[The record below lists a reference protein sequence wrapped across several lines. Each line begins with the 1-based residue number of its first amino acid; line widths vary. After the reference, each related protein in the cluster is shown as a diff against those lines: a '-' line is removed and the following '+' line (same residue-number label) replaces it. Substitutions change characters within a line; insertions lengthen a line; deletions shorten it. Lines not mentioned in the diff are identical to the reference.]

1 MKTNRTIY
9 INIFYSLLFVV
20 VSLILFFPIPTFSQ
34 NPVENLPL
42 ADQLV
47 WVDSQISNREQEL
60 TRIDTA
66 IQEQQSI
73 IADLDNGPWW
83 QPQFNYRSEAEKEIR
98 RLTEERN
105 IVIDQQIQL
114 NRFRNEVQLQ
124 INQEEIELARQEGDT
139 TRVEELERDNIQIG
153 QTIEENIR
161 QREEHLNQSQIF
173 LQSDPYSIQNQTA
186 DRGTCVSVWSGI
198 DIDACIAN
206 GIDAFYGIIIW
217 LLSWLLWLTDTL
229 FSTIIK
235 LTIIDFKGLLDQL
248 NVIDLG
254 WSTARNIANV
264 FFIFILL
271 YLAISTVLQ
280 LSGVD
285 TRKMLV
291 NIIIIALVINFSAVF
306 TRIAIDASNVTAVT
320 FYNLLGTEGN
330 TPDLSA
336 YFRNALS
343 WFEGRSVGQGSG
355 PQASGFTQTTIGSQT
370 LAAIAKNSGMLILL
384 VITIFTLLAASLL
397 LLIRAVS
404 LIILI
409 IVSPLAFLGY
419 GFKPLAEIFSLW
431 LKRLKCDVLYAPLFF
446 FLLYITFGLF
456 QGIYSTQEGRTSNNV
471 ADHIIM
477 FLILNG
483 LMLGSI
489 FIAQKVGCQI
499 GNKSFDF
506 VTKRSKQ
513 ALGGIAGATGRNT
526 LGRGAKAIQ
535 QSDRLKNL
543 ATKDPRLAKLSW
555 AAGAAAEKV
564 AGFGFGSNLSFE
576 GRTDQRQKRQAEQ
589 LKNLKNPNLKAKY
602 LSNLSTPDAK
612 KQYGDMS
619 DRDKADIEINAISEG
634 NTEMVN
640 VMRGLREDLKGEKKE
655 NANKEYEKQL
665 QKFLKI
671 ATKDYTDAN
680 GNEVKKGDQLSIAQ
694 QLEKF
699 ETISQ
704 TFVKDKANPTA
715 EEKEAG
721 RKLQQETYN
730 ALSDADKVAITKE
743 AENMNKTNPSLENKQ
758 RLDTLKEFETEYIK
772 GRSETE
778 QKFYDEKEKV
788 EKRIKKQA
796 LNEAKRDA
804 KLKIDRIFENQNK
817 ATYELNEDNLNHL
830 KENMAKLNS
839 DDVAGLDKDIL
850 RNKQV
855 QELFDERD
863 IPKIVANT
871 ENIDRGTLSEIV
883 NNVLDNPN
891 INNSVKAKIDPK
903 FKDSRR
909 QPQINPVTKT
919 PSHLDASID
928 NLPKEPKS
936 NLENTEQALPQDTS
950 DPYNESIKQ

>member
-1 MKTNRTIY
+1 MKKSGTIY
-9 INIFYSLLFVV
+9 INVFYSLLFVV
-20 VSLILFFPIPTFSQ
+20 VSLILFFPTPTFSQ

-42 ADQLV
+42 ADQLI

-60 TRIDTA
+60 TRIDAA

-124 INQEEIELARQEGDT
+124 INQEEIELARQAGDT

-153 QTIEENIR
+153 QTIEENRR
-161 QREEHLNQSQIF
+161 QREEHLNQSQTF

-489 FIAQKVGCQI
+489 FIAQKVGCQM

-543 ATKDPRLAKLSW
+543 ATKNPRLGW
-555 AAGAAAEKV
+555 VAGAATEKV

-680 GNEVKKGDQLSIAQ
+680 GNEVKKVYQLSIAQ

-715 EEKEAG
+715 EQKEAG
-721 RKLQQETYN
+721 RKLQQETYH
-730 ALSDADKVAITKE
+730 ALSDADKVAITRE
-743 AENMNKTNPSLENKQ
+743 AEKLNTDNPTAENKQ
-758 RLDTLKEFETEYIK
+758 RLDTLKEFEAKYIK

-778 QKFYDEKEKV
+778 QKFYEEKEKID
-788 EKRIKKQA
+788 KRVQKQA
-796 LNEAKRDA
+796 LREAAREAK
-804 KLKIDRIFENQNK
+804 LNIDRIFENQNK
-817 ATYELNEDNLNHL
+817 ASYELDEANLNKL
-830 KENMAKLNS
+830 KKNMDKLKSN
-839 DDVAGLDKDIL
+839 DVANFDKDIL
-850 RNKQV
+850 RNTQV
-855 QELFDERD
+855 QELFNAQDVQ
-863 IPKIVANT
+863 KIFTNT
-871 ENIDRGTLSEIV
+871 ENIDREVLSEIADSM
-883 NNVLDNPN
+883 LSNPN
-891 INNSVKAKIDPK
+891 VSERVKTQIDPN
-903 FKDSRR
+903 FKGSKQ
-909 QPQINPVTKT
+909 QPKIKPSTKT
-919 PSHLDASID
+919 PDHLESSID

>member
-9 INIFYSLLFVV
+9 INIFYCLLFVAS
-20 VSLILFFPIPTFSQ
+20 SLILFFPTLTFSQ

-42 ADQLV
+42 ADQLI

-60 TRIDTA
+60 TRINLE

-83 QPQFNYRSEAEKEIR
+83 RPQFNYRSEAEKEIR
-98 RLTEERN
+98 RLIEERN
-105 IVIDQQIQL
+105 IVIDQQIEL
-114 NRFRNEVQLQ
+114 NRFRNEIQLEL
-124 INQEEIELARQEGDT
+124 NEEELELAQQAGDT
-139 TRVEELERDNIQIG
+139 TRIEELERENTQIN
-153 QTIEENIR
+153 QTIEENRR
-161 QREEHLNQSQIF
+161 QREEHLNQSQQF
-173 LQSDPYSIQNQTA
+173 LQSDPYAIQNQTA
-186 DRGTCVSVWSGI
+186 DRGTCVSIWEGLQ
-198 DIDACIAN
+198 IDACIAN

-235 LTIIDFKGLLDQL
+235 LTIIDFKSLLQQL

-285 TRKMLV
+285 TRKILV
-291 NIIIIALVINFSAVF
+291 NIIIVALVINFSAVF

-330 TPDLSA
+330 APDLSA

-489 FIAQKVGCQI
+489 FIAQKVGCQM

-526 LGRGAKAIQ
+526 LGRGARAIQ
-535 QSDRLKNL
+535 KSDWLKNR
-543 ATKDPRLAKLSW
+543 TTNNPKLGW

-564 AGFGFGSNLSFE
+564 ANLGFGSKLGLND
-576 GRTDQRQKRQAEQ
+576 RIDQRQKRQSEQ
-589 LKNLKNPNLKAKY
+589 LKNLKNPNLKATY
-602 LSNLSTPDAK
+602 LSNLNTEDAK
-612 KQYGDMS
+612 KQYGDIS

-634 NTEMVN
+634 NTKMIN

-665 QKFLKI
+665 QKFLKR
-671 ATKDYTDAN
+671 ASKDYTDKS
-680 GNEVKKGDQLSIAQ
+680 GNEVKKGDQLTITQ

-699 ETISQ
+699 EAIGQ
-704 TFVKDKANPTA
+704 TFVKDKANPTT
-715 EEKEAG
+715 EEQEAG

-730 ALSDADKVAITKE
+730 AMSDADKVAITKE
-743 AENMNKTNPSLENKQ
+743 AENINETQQTPESKQ
-758 RLDTLKEFETEYIK
+758 RLNTLKEFEAKYIK

-778 QKFYDEKEKV
+778 QKFYEEKEKID
-788 EKRIKKQA
+788 KRVKKQA
-796 LNEAKRDA
+796 LREATIDA
-804 KLKIDRIFENQNK
+804 QINIDKLFENQNK
-817 ATYELNEDNLNHL
+817 ATYELNEINLNRL
-830 KENMAKLNS
+830 KENMDKLKSN
-839 DDVAGLDKDIL
+839 DVANLDKDIL
-850 RNKQV
+850 RNTQV
-855 QELFDERD
+855 QELFNEQDVA
-863 IPKIVANT
+863 KIFANT
-871 ENIDRGTLSEIV
+871 ENIDRKTLSEIAD
-883 NNVLDNPN
+883 NVLSNPN
-891 INNSVKAKIDPK
+891 IGERVKAKIDPN
-903 FKDSRR
+903 FKDPKQ
-909 QPQINPVTKT
+909 QPKIKPLSEIPT
-919 PSHLDASID
+919 HLDESID
-928 NLPKEPKS
+928 NLPKEPQS
-936 NLENTEQALPQDTS
+936 NPKNTEQPPSQDTS
-950 DPYNESIKQ
+950 DPYNESTKQ